1 MLILDDANQNDMVNE
16 VEDVDKHEDE
26 DGDFLDMEEENVA
39 VAKPYEGNE
48 LQQPKYERGQRS
60 LES

>member
-1 MLILDDANQNDMVNE
+1 MVNE